1 MNFLTPEYMPSPTSN
16 LNFYNYDLPDE
27 LIAQKPVKCRDQS
40 RLLVYSRETNDI
52 QHKCFTDVISFL
64 KNTDV
69 LVVNNCKVIPA
80 RLFAT
85 RIDTG
90 TEIEILLTKEISPV
104 KWQAMVKP
112 GRSCKVGVKLLVG
125 KIVAEIIEIKNNGE
139 RVIVFNCPGKDF
151 QKLLELSGTVPLPP
165 YIKRPPCPSSKED
178 RERYQTVY
186 AAEGKAVAAPTAGL
200 HFTEELIQKIKNKGC
215 EFLSVTLNVGPGTFA
230 PIKSSDITKHSMH
243 SEEFVL
249 THEIAGKLNQ
259 AKKSGRRII
268 AVGTTSLRVLESC
281 ISDDGIFEPV
291 SKATDIFIYPPYRI
305 RSIDA
310 LITNFHLPKST
321 LLMLI
326 ASFVGENKWQ
336 KIYSEAI
343 KNKYRF
349 YSYGDAMLIQ

>member
-1 MNFLTPEYMPSPTSN
+1 MPSSASN
-16 LNFYNYDLPDE
+16 LNFYNYELPDE
-27 LIAQKPVKCRDQS
+27 LIAQKPVTCRDQS
-40 RLLVYSRETNDI
+40 RLLVYSRETENI
-52 QHKCFTDVISFL
+52 QHKCFSDVISFL
-64 KNTDV
+64 KDTDV

-112 GRSCKVGVKLLVG
+112 GRSCKVGVKLFVG

-139 RVIVFNCPGKDF
+139 RVIVFNCSEKDF
-151 QKLLELSGTVPLPP
+151 QKLLELLGTIPLPP
-165 YIKRPPCPSSKED
+165 YIKRPHCPSSKED

-230 PIKSSDITKHSMH
+230 PVKISDITKHLMH

-249 THEIAGKLNQ
+249 SQETAVKLNN
-259 AKKSGRRII
+259 AKNTGKRIV

-281 ISDDGIFEPV
+281 INEEGIFEPV
-291 SKATDIFIYPPYRI
+291 SKSTDIFIYPPYKI

-310 LITNFHLPKST
+310 LITNFHLPKSS
-321 LLMLI
+321 LSILVS
-326 ASFVGENKWQ
+326 AFAGRE
-336 KIYSEAI
+336 KILDAYETAV
-343 KNKYRF
+343 KEKYRF
-349 YSYGDAMLIQ
+349 YSYGDCMLIL

>member
-1 MNFLTPEYMPSPTSN
+1 MPSPTSN
-16 LNFYNYDLPDE
+16 LDFYNYNLPEE
-27 LIAQKPVKCRDQS
+27 LIAQKPVENRDQS
-40 RLLVYSRETNDI
+40 RLLVYSREAEAI
-52 QHKCFTDVISFL
+52 QHKLFSDILPFL
-64 KNTDV
+64 NNNDV

-80 RLFAT
+80 RLFAI
-85 RIDTG
+85 RADTG
-90 TEIEILLTKEISPV
+90 TEIEVLLTKNIKST

-112 GRSCKVGVKLLVG
+112 GRSCKIGVKLIIG
-125 KIVAEIIEIKNNGE
+125 KITAEIIGIKENGE
-139 RVIVFNCPGKDF
+139 RVILFNCSENDF
-151 QKLLELSGTVPLPP
+151 PKLLDTNGTIPLPP
-165 YIKRPPCPSSKED
+165 YIKRPHTPSSKED

-186 AAEGKAVAAPTAGL
+186 AAEGQAVAAPTAGL
-200 HFTEELIQKIKNKGC
+200 HFTEQLIEKIKNKGC

-230 PIKSSDITKHSMH
+230 PVKSSDITKHLMH

-249 THEIAGKLNQ
+249 TQEIADKLNN
-259 AKKSGRRII
+259 AKKAGKRIV

-281 ISDDGIFEPV
+281 INEKGMFEAA
-291 SKATDIFIYPPYRI
+291 SRATDIFIYPPYEI

-326 ASFVGENKWQ
+326 ASFTGESKWQ

-349 YSYGDAMLIQ
+349 FSYGDAMLLQ